1 MTDPLDRLSPIR
13 FGRAICG
20 ALAAAERREWWL
32 ADGRG
37 GYAGGTV
44 AQTLTRRYHGLLVAP
59 VDPPLGRVLVLAKA
73 DARLVTGDVEAP
85 LFTNRWASGAVEPR
99 GYLALES
106 FHLDGTVP
114 VWRFAF
120 GDRIV
125 EERVWMEPG
134 ADIVYVAWRLVGEA
148 HGAAPRISVTLLANG
163 RDHHGDSWPG
173 GFAPRIAVDGA
184 TLAMTVPG
192 RFELHVA
199 ATGGTVVPRGGW
211 YRDFDL
217 PVERERGLGD
227 RDSHFHA
234 GDLDLPLPAQQWA
247 GFAAGLTPQS
257 APDLETALARR
268 RAHDRAVL
276 AQALAADPVF
286 EQAPGWVMRLVLA
299 ADAFAIARPLPDLPQ
314 GRSVIAGYPW
324 FGDWGRDTM
333 TALPGLCLA
342 TGQFET
348 ARLILETFARFVDQG
363 MLPNVFPGAGATP
376 EYNTADASLW
386 FIEAWRAYVAASGD
400 EAALRRNFP
409 VLADIV
415 AWHLKGTRYGIAV
428 DPADGL
434 LYAGEPG
441 MQLTWMDARVGGRV
455 VTPRIGKP
463 VEINALWYNALA
475 AMTGMAERAGASADP
490 YRAAAVLAR
499 AGFARFARPDGRG
512 LYDVLDGPDG
522 ADASLRPNQIFAVSL
537 PASPLEPEIQ
547 RTVVERCGAALVTS
561 YGLRSL
567 APGAPGY
574 RGGCSGTVEERDG
587 AYHQGTVWAWLLG
600 PWAVAHYRIYR
611 DAAAAQ
617 RFLEPIGDHLRDAGL
632 GQVSEIFDG
641 DPPHTP
647 RGCPAQAWSVATI
660 LEAWQRLEHAKFS
673 TAQLDPFTRC

>member
-1 MTDPLDRLSPIR
+1 
-13 FGRAICG
+13 
-20 ALAAAERREWWL
+20 
-32 ADGRG
+32 
-37 GYAGGTV
+37 
-44 AQTLTRRYHGLLVAP
+44 
-59 VDPPLGRVLVLAKA
+59 
-73 DARLVTGDVEAP
+73 
-85 LFTNRWASGAVEPR
+85 
-99 GYLALES
+99 
-106 FHLDGTVP
+106 
-114 VWRFAF
+114 
-120 GDRIV
+120 
-125 EERVWMEPG
+125 
-134 ADIVYVAWRLVGEA
+134 
-148 HGAAPRISVTLLANG
+148 
-163 RDHHGDSWPG
+163 
-173 GFAPRIAVDGA
+173 
-184 TLAMTVPG
+184 
-192 RFELHVA
+192 
-199 ATGGTVVPRGGW
+199 
-211 YRDFDL
+211 
-217 PVERERGLGD
+217 
-227 RDSHFHA
+227 
-234 GDLDLPLPAQQWA
+234 
-247 GFAAGLTPQS
+247 
-257 APDLETALARR
+257 
-268 RAHDRAVL
+268 
-276 AQALAADPVF
+276 
-286 EQAPGWVMRLVLA
+286 
-299 ADAFAIARPLPDLPQ
+299 
-314 GRSVIAGYPW
+314 
-324 FGDWGRDTM
+324 
-333 TALPGLCLA
+333 
-342 TGQFET
+342 
-348 ARLILETFARFVDQG
+348 
-363 MLPNVFPGAGATP
+363 
-376 EYNTADASLW
+376 
-386 FIEAWRAYVAASGD
+386 
-400 EAALRRNFP
+400 
-409 VLADIV
+409 
-415 AWHLKGTRYGIAV
+415 
-428 DPADGL
+428 
-434 LYAGEPG
+434 

-574 RGGCSGTVEERDG
+574 RGSCSGTVEERDG